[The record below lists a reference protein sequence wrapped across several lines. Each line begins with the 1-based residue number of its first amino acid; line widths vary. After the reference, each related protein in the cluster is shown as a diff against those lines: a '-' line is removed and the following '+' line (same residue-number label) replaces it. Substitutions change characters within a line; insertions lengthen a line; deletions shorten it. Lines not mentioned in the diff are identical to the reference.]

1 MIIKLAYSPCP
12 NDTFAFHAMVH
23 HLVDTEG
30 IEFSVELA
38 DVELL
43 NQRAMSGL
51 YDMCKLSYHAY
62 FHMCDKYVMLN
73 SGSALGYDNGPLLV
87 AVAGSG
93 DLTSESKIAIPGR
106 MTTAA
111 LLLSIACPNLKNT
124 EPVMF
129 SRIASMVLSGD
140 FDAGVLIHE
149 GRFTYEKEGLRLI
162 CDLGNYWHGISGTA
176 VPLGGIAV
184 SRSVPKEI
192 QKKVDRILKKSIE
205 FAFMHPDISDE
216 YVTLNAQIADKEIQ
230 KKHINLYV
238 NKFSLDIGE
247 EGKRAVYSLYSSAL
261 ISNKE
266 IISVEQKELFI

>member
-1 MIIKLAYSPCP
+1 M
-12 NDTFAFHAMVH
+12 
-23 HLVDTEG
+23 
-30 IEFSVELA
+30 
-38 DVELL
+38 
-43 NQRAMSGL
+43 
-51 YDMCKLSYHAY
+51 
-62 FHMCDKYVMLN
+62 
-73 SGSALGYDNGPLLV
+73 

-129 SRIASMVLSGD
+129 SVLPPWSSPEI
-140 FDAGVLIHE
+140 LMPECSIHE